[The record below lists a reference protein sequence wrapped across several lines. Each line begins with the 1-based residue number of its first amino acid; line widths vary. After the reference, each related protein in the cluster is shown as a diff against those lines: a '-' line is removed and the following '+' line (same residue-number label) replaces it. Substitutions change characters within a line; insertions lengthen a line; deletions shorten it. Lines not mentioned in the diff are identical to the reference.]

1 MNKKITVVTAFF
13 DIGREN
19 WTVEKGFPDYLFRTP
34 DSYINYFKYLALLN
48 NEMIIFTSEKF
59 KEKILEIRENKPT
72 HVVVVNYPEDF
83 LKYRNRIEEIQNS
96 NEFKSRV
103 SPKQI
108 INPEYWSP
116 DYTLVTNLKSYFV
129 KRAIESNLI
138 TNNLVAWIDF
148 GYCRDIQTLNG
159 VQEWKYDFDEEKVHF
174 FTLKKI
180 PKLTKERVL
189 KAIFEN
195 EVFIIG
201 GVAIASKEKW
211 LELQKIIYS
220 CQLELLNEN
229 IVDDD
234 QGIYL
239 MALLKSR
246 NLIQEHR
253 LGKNQWRT
261 LFLRYDETSKLNVIQ
276 KIRKYLGKF

>member
-1 MNKKITVVTAFF
+1 
-13 DIGREN
+13 
-19 WTVEKGFPDYLFRTP
+19 
-34 DSYINYFKYLALLN
+34 
-48 NEMIIFTSEKF
+48 
-59 KEKILEIRENKPT
+59 
-72 HVVVVNYPEDF
+72 
-83 LKYRNRIEEIQNS
+83 
-96 NEFKSRV
+96 
-103 SPKQI
+103 
-108 INPEYWSP
+108 
-116 DYTLVTNLKSYFV
+116 
-129 KRAIESNLI
+129 
-138 TNNLVAWIDF
+138 
-148 GYCRDIQTLNG
+148 
-159 VQEWKYDFDEEKVHF
+159 
-174 FTLKKI
+174 KKI